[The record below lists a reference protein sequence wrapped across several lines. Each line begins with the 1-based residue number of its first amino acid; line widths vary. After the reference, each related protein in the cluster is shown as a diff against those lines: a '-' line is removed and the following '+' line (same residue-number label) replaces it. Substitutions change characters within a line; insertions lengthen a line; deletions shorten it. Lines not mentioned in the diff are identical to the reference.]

1 MKKVIVKSETLRG
14 ILALLS
20 AVVFFESAQALSLP
34 TVSAPVKGAWIG
46 TFSVATNYAFS
57 TGTPLVMLW
66 SNDECDRCTAFKESL
81 SKPAFTRW
89 QADQPYVFCYVEGVG
104 GSDQKKNKGAKS
116 FTVNAGGYGKKI
128 TNGYPMISLLWL
140 EDGIVKS
147 VATFSGRPGKMGVE
161 KQTEMYQEFIGA
173 IETAFADY
181 GKSDL
186 GRFPVTGGENDRFE
200 AVPSTG
206 TARIPVDRAMAGNVA
221 TNRLNVFNGG
231 KQVFAT
237 EVVWPAD
244 GTRTIVDLPLQ
255 NIGGLVYDGGSSLNM
270 VLTSPTDGTTTN
282 GVLHLLPEGENSIS
296 NPYFPG
302 ERTVSNLDWA
312 DWTLDWTLV
321 TNKIKA
327 ANAAGNKAYALAV
340 FSGTLWCPY
349 CKGIESSL
357 FSSDEFSQWLRKN
370 NVQLAL
376 FDQALSQSDAY
387 AGGGHLLTYSAGLD
401 HFSGVE
407 HQLTSGAAYLT
418 RHGLTEDDD
427 EVRSVVARTGRL
439 TVDWREPG
447 STAVRLSNPTIL
459 LLNADGEI
467 LGRLNAWRDRNKVL
481 GDDVRYYDPK
491 ENIARLDE
499 LLKLVDRGENDDYAS
514 TTTLKHQ
521 IGSSADATLQVNSS
535 KRYWDLEGALPGN
548 FMLTRTDSSENPVV
562 FTLYA
567 DGQSVAT
574 GTDAIEMKLTARMIE
589 SGNLR
594 LGVSTTAFSSSAN
607 PLVSK
612 IQGGGSFIVSFST
625 AIEPAAVVD
634 SAVLPKSFTASV
646 VLEELDVADGQKV
659 SVRKTSGK
667 LPSGVRIK
675 YDSKTKSILL
685 YGTPSKVTDPITF
698 AYTVTITTGRVKE
711 TLEPVEVTV
720 AVFDPAEINPYL
732 GVARSTTIPLV
743 GLGDTLVGTLT
754 VSITARNRVSVKYAG
769 ISKKSLS
776 FSGAWSEL
784 SEDGTVSLRLE
795 RQGVLLTLALD
806 ANGLLTAQLD
816 GVTPTYSDLVTS
828 GVASFSGTAK
838 LGSDFS
844 PFKGYY
850 TVVLPVEDGG
860 VAGTGYL
867 TLTFDSPSSVKKGT
881 VRYSVFLPNGRTM
894 SGNSTL
900 SLDPTDPDFALLPIL
915 KRSSADVFSAL
926 VRLQA
931 NGHRFYADDETVR
944 VVLADE
950 SVVPCWRHAEQSDI
964 QVRSLGLYGGW
975 YPKGTTVPE
984 WLVLFETQQTPFS
997 LAVISPEEGVV
1008 SGRYGELAE
1017 LPSATLLP
1025 DGKKGFLVAEGTGGV
1040 RISFNRNTGVFS
1052 GSGQLVFEDGK
1063 SIKGSYKGVLTPG
1076 WLDCGCGDER
1086 VVLPFGSGTFYYSD
1100 RVDGRTVKKSLGVEL
1115 R

>member
-1 MKKVIVKSETLRG
+1 MKSETLRG

-34 TVSAPVKGAWIG
+34 TVSAPVKGAWVG

-66 SNDECDRCTAFKESL
+66 SNDGCEKCNAFKESIA
-81 SKPAFTRW
+81 SADFRKW
-89 QADQPYVFCYVEGVG
+89 QAEQPYVFCYVEGIG
-104 GSDQKKNKGAKS
+104 GSDTAKNRGAKA
-116 FTVNAGGYGKKI
+116 FAVNAGGYGKKI
-128 TNGYPMISLLWL
+128 ANGYPLISLLWL
-140 EDGIVKS
+140 ENGIARA
-147 VATFSGRPGKMGVE
+147 VATFSGRPGLMGVDG
-161 KQTEMYQEFIGA
+161 QAEMYLEFIHA
-173 IETAFADY
+173 IENTFADY

-186 GRFPVTGGENDRFE
+186 GNFPVTGGENDRFE
-200 AVPSTG
+200 AEPSTG
-206 TARIPVDRAMAGNVA
+206 MVRIPVDRMTANNVA
-221 TNRLNVFNGG
+221 TNHLNVFFKNNL
-231 KQVFAT
+231 VF
-237 EVVWPAD
+237 ESVVVWSTGA
-244 GTRTIVDLPLQ
+244 TRAVLDIPLRS
-255 NIGGLVYDGGSSLNM
+255 IDGLVYDGASFLELE
-270 VLTSPTDGTTTN
+270 LTSSVDGGSTN
-282 GVLHLLPEGENSIS
+282 GIIQLVPEYTNSIT

-427 EVRSVVARTGRL
+427 EVRSVVARTERL

-481 GDDVRYYDPK
+481 GDDVRYYDPE

-499 LLKLVDRGENDDYAS
+499 LLKLVDRGENDDYPS

-521 IGSSADATLQVNSS
+521 IGSSADVTLQVNSS
-535 KRYWDLEGALPGN
+535 KRYWDLKGALPGN
-548 FMLTRTDSSENPVV
+548 FVLTRTDPSENPVV

-567 DGQSVAT
+567 DGQPVAT
-574 GTDAIEMKLTARMIE
+574 GTDAIEMKLIARMIA

-594 LGVSTTAFSSSAN
+594 LGVSTMAFSSSAN

-612 IQGGGSFIVSFST
+612 IPGCGSFIVSFST
-625 AIEPAAVVD
+625 AIEPAVVVD

-646 VLEELDVADGQKV
+646 VLEELDVADGQRV
-659 SVRKTSGK
+659 SVKKTSGN

-698 AYTVTITTGRVKE
+698 TYTVTITTGRVKE

-720 AVFDPAEINPYL
+720 SVVDPTGANPYL
-732 GVARSTTIPLV
+732 GAARSATVPLV
-743 GLGDTLVGTLT
+743 GPDGTMAGTLA
-754 VSITARNRVSVKYAG
+754 VSMTARNRVSVKYAG

-806 ANGLLTAQLD
+806 ANGLLSARLD
-816 GVTPTYSDLVTS
+816 GVTPTYSDLVTG
-828 GVASFSGTAK
+828 GVAAFSGSAK
-838 LGSDFS
+838 FGSDFS
-844 PFKGYY
+844 SFKGYY

-860 VAGTGYL
+860 AAGTGYL
-867 TLTFDSPSSVKKGT
+867 TLTFDSPSSVEKGT
-881 VRYSVFLPNGRTM
+881 VRYSVFLPNGLTM
-894 SGNSTL
+894 SGSSTL

-931 NGHRFYADDETVR
+931 NGHWFYADDETVR

-950 SVVPCWRHAEQSDI
+950 SVVPCWRHTEQSDL
-964 QVRSLGLYGGW
+964 QVRALGLYGGW

-984 WLVLFETQQTPFS
+984 WLVLFEAQQTPFS

-1008 SGRYGELAE
+1008 SERYGELAE

-1025 DGKKGFLVAEGTGGV
+1025 DGKKGFLVADGTGGGAHF
-1040 RISFNRNTGVFS
+1040 IHP
-1052 GSGQLVFEDGK
+1052 EH
-1063 SIKGSYKGVLTPG
+1063 
-1076 WLDCGCGDER
+1076 GCFFR
-1086 VVLPFGSGTFYYSD
+1086 QW
-1100 RVDGRTVKKSLGVEL
+1100 TVGF
-1115 R
+1115 